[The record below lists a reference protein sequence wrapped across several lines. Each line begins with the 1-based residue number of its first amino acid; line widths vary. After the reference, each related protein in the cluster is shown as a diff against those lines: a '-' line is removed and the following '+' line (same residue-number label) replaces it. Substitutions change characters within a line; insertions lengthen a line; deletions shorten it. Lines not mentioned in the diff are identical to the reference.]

1 MINNGSSEVH
11 RVIVNLSITGSF
23 FFASGLYLNTPSSA
37 APRMQSFKL
46 RCGEPSSAGLT
57 AVLVPFRKM

>member
-23 FFASGLYLNTPSSA
+23 FFASGLYLNTQNAELQVKVWRAKFRWSDSC
-37 APRMQSFKL
+37 PRSL
-46 RCGEPSSAGLT
+46 
-57 AVLVPFRKM
+57 